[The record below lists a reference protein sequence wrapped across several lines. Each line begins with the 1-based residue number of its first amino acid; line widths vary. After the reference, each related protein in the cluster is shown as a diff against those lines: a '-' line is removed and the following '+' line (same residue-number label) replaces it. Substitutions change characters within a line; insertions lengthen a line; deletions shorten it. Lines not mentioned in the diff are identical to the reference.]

1 MRFFIDQGASLS
13 DILYA
18 TFASFSE
25 PKKQY
30 KKEWRAD
37 KACGPGLEDCRISV
51 LIAGLFIRFYIL
63 AVGIR
68 QFIFTV
74 SMCPCSPI

>member
-1 MRFFIDQGASLS
+1 MRFFIDQWASLS
-13 DILYA
+13 NILYMR
-18 TFASFSE
+18 
-25 PKKQY
+25 PMRLLVNLKNN

-51 LIAGLFIRFYIL
+51 LIAGLFIRFYIS
-63 AVGIR
+63 AGGIR

-74 SMCPCSPI
+74 SICPCSPI